1 MPQATERTAGPRPVN
16 RTPSRRLPFP
26 LSLYQTA
33 VGKKW
38 VMALTGIALLGYVLV
53 HMIGNLKLF
62 FGPEDINH
70 YGEWLRELLYPA
82 MPRTVT
88 LWLMRLGLIAAFVLH
103 IHSAYSLTRMN
114 ERARPTKYQ
123 GDRNYIA
130 ADFAGRT
137 MRWSGVIVLLFLIW
151 HLADLTWGLANP
163 DFIRG
168 DPYHNVVES
177 LTRLP
182 IAVLYIVAN
191 LALGLHIFHG
201 AWSMFQSLG
210 ANSPKFNPIRRPFA
224 IGFAAII
231 VIGNL
236 SFPLAVQFGLISED
250 DRTTPYADEVDETDE
265 TDEEAL
271 APLPAPTDLVVTIPE
286 VAR

>member
-1 MPQATERTAGPRPVN
+1 
-16 RTPSRRLPFP
+16 
-26 LSLYQTA
+26 
-33 VGKKW
+33 
-38 VMALTGIALLGYVLV
+38 
-53 HMIGNLKLF
+53 
-62 FGPEDINH
+62 
-70 YGEWLRELLYPA
+70 
-82 MPRTVT
+82 
-88 LWLMRLGLIAAFVLH
+88 
-103 IHSAYSLTRMN
+103 MN